1 MTRGGRE
8 KGRGLAGHSGDRR
21 GRPIAGPAARFA
33 TARGGRLAGGLLP
46 WVVRRSRSMG
56 RWQNRA

>member
-8 KGRGLAGHSGDRR
+8 KGRGLAGHSG
-21 GRPIAGPAARFA
+21 GAIAGPAARFA
-33 TARGGRLAGGLLP
+33 TARGGRLAGDLLP